1 MLAFLFWSA
10 FSVYGQMTLSSG
22 SQIVVN
28 NGSTVVAN
36 AVINSG
42 GTIKNN
48 GNVSIQGNL
57 TNNTGDLFDATSS
70 GTVAFNGSSAQEIT
84 GDHDVNFYGTVD
96 INNSNGV
103 SLTATSTGANQTIN
117 GTLNFTSG
125 NLTLNGFNLTIG
137 TTDPTNAGAS
147 TGYIKTNSTG
157 VVKRNVAGSNVVYPV
172 GNTTYNPVTLANAGT
187 ADYYGVRVI
196 DNEPAG
202 ASTNHMVNKSWEI
215 SENIAGGSDLTV
227 TPQWN
232 AGDELTSF
240 DNTSCQVGLTTNS
253 GSSYTW
259 STVGAAS
266 GSGPYTR
273 TGTGFSGIGTFAVG
287 DYYYGGL
294 AIDLKLFLAGA
305 YNTTN
310 HNMDKTL
317 NDNSL
322 VPTSD
327 PYGMSTTVTSVP
339 SNAVDWVKIVFRDGT
354 TSTTKLDSVAKF
366 VNQSGQVINED
377 GSNMSITGLDK
388 GSYYISVHH
397 RNHLPAMTA
406 TTVNLS
412 ASSPSFD
419 FTTALA
425 QAWADATVTSNDAM
439 KEVENGVWAL
449 WEGDANNDGQ
459 IQYASGSNSDK
470 GSILNEVGTSTPGN
484 IVSSIYKKTDVNMD
498 GQVQYGSGSNSD
510 KGTILNVIGT
520 GTPGNIFKAHLPH

>member
-1 MLAFLFWSA
+1 M
-10 FSVYGQMTLSSG
+10 
-22 SQIVVN
+22 
-28 NGSTVVAN
+28 
-36 AVINSG
+36 
-42 GTIKNN
+42 
-48 GNVSIQGNL
+48 
-57 TNNTGDLFDATSS
+57 
-70 GTVAFNGSSAQEIT
+70 
-84 GDHDVNFYGTVD
+84 DVL
-96 INNSNGV
+96 I
-103 SLTATSTGANQTIN
+103 I
-117 GTLNFTSG
+117 
-125 NLTLNGFNLTIG
+125 
-137 TTDPTNAGAS
+137 
-147 TGYIKTNSTG
+147 
-157 VVKRNVAGSNVVYPV
+157 
-172 GNTTYNPVTLANAGT
+172 
-187 ADYYGVRVI
+187 
-196 DNEPAG
+196 
-202 ASTNHMVNKSWEI
+202 NKSWEI

-470 GSILNEVGTSTPGN
+470 GSILN
-484 IVSSIYKKTDVNMD
+484 
-498 GQVQYGSGSNSD
+498 
-510 KGTILNVIGT
+510 VIGT